1 MNVSSTEILQVA
13 AQFMLLSLLS
23 IGGVSA
29 VLADSQRILVDEHHW
44 LSASAFTES
53 VALAQ
58 AAPGPNFLVM
68 AVVGWMGAGPLG
80 LLACLGGILLPSTL
94 LCWRFGHWAD
104 LNRQHPA
111 LLAFQRGCAPLVLG
125 LTLSGAWVL
134 AKPFGQAGWPAW
146 SWVACVALGAVRLS
160 WPPLVWLGLGAGL
173 GVLEL
178 V

>member
-1 MNVSSTEILQVA
+1 MNVPFSDILQVG

-29 VLADSQRILVDEHHW
+29 VLADSQRILVHEHHW
-44 LSASAFTES
+44 LTDTAFTES

-94 LCWRFGHWAD
+94 VCWRFGRWAD
-104 LNRQHPA
+104 ANQKHPM

-125 LTLSGAWVL
+125 LTMSGAWVL
-134 AKPFGQAGWPAW
+134 GRPYGQAGWPAW
-146 SWVACVALGAVRLS
+146 TWVAVVAVGAVKLN
-160 WPPLVWLGLGAGL
+160 WPPWVWLGLGAGL
-173 GVLEL
+173 GMLGWV
-178 V
+178 